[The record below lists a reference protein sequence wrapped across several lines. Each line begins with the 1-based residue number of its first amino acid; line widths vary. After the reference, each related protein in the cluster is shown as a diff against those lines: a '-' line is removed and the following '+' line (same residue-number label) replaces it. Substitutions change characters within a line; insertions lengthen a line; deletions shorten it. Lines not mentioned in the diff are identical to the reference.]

1 MDLTG
6 IPCNHAMSAICSQ
19 VLDPEDFVNSC
30 YSVQAF
36 KRVYRYA
43 IMPVNGPKLWAQTGN
58 IPPLPPNFGRK
69 QVDHREL
76 GEWSPI
82 KYLTNR
88 GEVAEEPEKPIKLKR
103 QSFKVKC
110 HYCGGTGHNQKGC
123 DKKKED
129 GQNQP
134 QKKLTARKRTISTP
148 ILQSQEFISVGSQ
161 PPTQGIQSQE
171 VNVMEE
177 HIGSQPPTQEIQS
190 QEVNVMEEQVSHP
203 LRHIF
208 SQYSNVNEASG
219 SGSQVPFLT
228 KGGKRFVTMTNLP
241 AAIHATKK
249 KKPNT

>member
-1 MDLTG
+1 
-6 IPCNHAMSAICSQ
+6 MSAICSQ

-58 IPPLPPNFGRK
+58 IPPLPPN
-69 QVDHREL
+69 L
-76 GEWSPI
+76 GEKAGRPSRARRMEPDEI
-82 KYLTNR
+82 PNKQRRSSRR
-88 GEVAEEPEKPIKLKR
+88 GQKKPIKLKR

-177 HIGSQPPTQEIQS
+177 QVGSQPPTQRIQSQEVNVMEEHIGSQPPTQEIQS
-190 QEVNVMEEQVSHP
+190 QEVNVMENRY
-203 LRHIF
+203 LIRLGIF
-208 SQYSNVNEASG
+208 SHNIPMLMKHQGVAVKYL
-219 SGSQVPFLT
+219 F
-228 KGGKRFVTMTNLP
+228 
-241 AAIHATKK
+241 
-249 KKPNT
+249 